1 MPQRQA
7 GVRIGYLM
15 SWYPVVTET
24 FILHEMLELRRLGVD
39 LELYPLFG
47 AAHDVRH
54 PGSEVLSPLVQ
65 RRARGPWSLLG
76 AQLRWVLRRPKHYF
90 RAWAGAL
97 VGNARSPGFLLRA
110 LIVVPL
116 AAQMAESMARRGITH
131 VHAHFAT
138 HPTLAAH
145 VVRELTGIGYS
156 FTAHAHDLFMDRAML
171 EGKIAAARRVVTI
184 SRFNRALIERLFGP
198 AAAAKTAVI
207 PCGVNPRHFLERPRR
222 EPDGIFR
229 VACVAALRDYK
240 GHRWLVDAC
249 ALLRERGVPFRC
261 ALVGDGPERAR
272 IEARVEA
279 AGLRGWVELLGNQP
293 HDRMRALLAR
303 SDAMVLPSVV
313 TASGMMDGIPVALM
327 EAMAAGLPVVSTRVS
342 GIPELVQDRRTGL
355 LAPPGD
361 AAALADALE
370 SLQRDPIWARRLAEA
385 GRRHVLA
392 HFNLQRNAVL
402 LRDLL
407 FAAAGQR
414 GRAKA
419 QGRKGIAGTLTGT
432 SPEREESREPGTQG
446 RPPTLPAQLSAPSH
460 PTTPR

>member
-1 MPQRQA
+1 MPQGRT
-7 GVRIGYLM
+7 GTRIGYLM

-39 LELYPLFG
+39 LEVYPLFG
-47 AAHDVRH
+47 AARDVRH
-54 PGSEVLSPLVQ
+54 PGSEALSPLVQ
-65 RRARGPWSLLG
+65 RRARGPWCLLT
-76 AQLRWVLRRPKHYF
+76 AQLRWLLRRPRPYL
-90 RAWAGAL
+90 RAWALAIA
-97 VGNARSPGFLLRA
+97 GNARSPGFLLRA
-110 LIVVPL
+110 LVVVPL
-116 AAQMAESMARRGITH
+116 AAQMAESMARRRITH

-138 HPTLAAH
+138 HPALAAY

-156 FTAHAHDLFMDRAML
+156 FTAHAHDLFLDRSML
-171 EGKIAAARRVVTI
+171 GAKVAAARRVVTI
-184 SRFNRALIERLFGP
+184 SHFNRALIDRCLGP

-207 PCGVNPRHFLERPRR
+207 PCGVNPRHFHDRPQR
-222 EPDGIFR
+222 EPDGVFR
-229 VACVAALRDYK
+229 VVCVAALRDYK

-272 IEARVEA
+272 IEARVDA
-279 AGLRGWVELLGNQP
+279 AKLRGWVELLGDQP
-293 HDRMRALLAR
+293 HDRIRALLAR
-303 SDAMVLPSVV
+303 SDAMVLPSVI
-313 TASGMMDGIPVALM
+313 TATGMMDGIPVALM

-370 SLQRDPIWARRLAEA
+370 SLQRDPLWARRLAEE

-392 HFNLQRNAVL
+392 HFNLQRNAVR

-407 FAAAGQR
+407 LAAAGR
-414 GRAKA
+414 PAPEVNAPPRDH
-419 QGRKGIAGTLTGT
+419 GT
-432 SPEREESREPGTQG
+432 RG
-446 RPPTLPAQLSAPSH
+446 RPPPLPARLPAPSH
-460 PTTPR
+460 PPTPR